1 MTNAGISDILFI
13 VCFKNRI
20 GAAGGANIIKERNC
34 YMKYAC
40 EICGWEYDEET
51 GDPENGLEPGTLFDE
66 LPDDFECPLC
76 GAGKEDFAAV

>member
-1 MTNAGISDILFI
+1 MQGY
-13 VCFKNRI
+13 RI
-20 GAAGGANIIKERNC
+20 YCLSFVSKTVSGL
-34 YMKYAC
+34 
-40 EICGWEYDEET
+40 EYDEET

>member
-1 MTNAGISDILFI
+1 MQGY
-13 VCFKNRI
+13 RI
-20 GAAGGANIIKERNC
+20 YCLSFVSKTVSRLPGGANIIKERNC

>member
-1 MTNAGISDILFI
+1 
-13 VCFKNRI
+13 
-20 GAAGGANIIKERNC
+20 
-34 YMKYAC
+34 MKYAC

-76 GAGKEDFAAV
+76 GAAKRTLPPSDDKEQCLFRHNC